1 MKPADKS
8 VLIENKSRREILL
21 GASAIAATLASSTAF
36 SATDHSNHN
45 MHKHQSNSNED
56 IINAALDCV
65 KTGLACNDHCI
76 ELLKDGDTSIVK
88 CMDVLAESLAMCT
101 ALSQMASYQ
110 SSHLPELAKL
120 CIAVCEDCE
129 KECRKHEKK
138 HAACKACA
146 DSCNDCIKACKKVAA

>member
-8 VLIENKSRREILL
+8 VLIENKSRRDILL
-21 GASAIAATLASSTAF
+21 GAAAVAATATSNSAF
-36 SATDHSNHN
+36 SATDHNNHN
-45 MHKHQSNSNED
+45 MHNHSSGNED

-65 KTGLACNDHCI
+65 KTGQACNEHCI
-76 ELLKDGDTSIVK
+76 ELVKSGDTSIAD

-101 ALSQMASYQ
+101 ALAQMASHK